1 MLGVY
6 NKFKLVE
13 ISRFLF
19 KILVCVCVCMCLKTV
34 KLFSLFSRFL
44 TLKETLLSLDTLLSL
59 CLDVVLLRLGLIVTA
74 GQVGVI
80 A

>member
-19 KILVCVCVCMCLKTV
+19 KILVFVCMCLKTV

>member
-19 KILVCVCVCMCLKTV
+19 KILVSVCMCLKTV

>member
-13 ISRFLF
+13 ISRFVFFF
-19 KILVCVCVCMCLKTV
+19 KFLCVCMCLKTV
-34 KLFSLFSRFL
+34 KPFSLFSKFL
-44 TLKETLLSLDTLLSL
+44 TLNETLLSLDTWLSL
-59 CLDVVLLRLGLIVTA
+59 CLDVVWLRPGLIVTT

>member
-19 KILVCVCVCMCLKTV
+19 KILVFVCVCMCLKTV